1 MSDDVVTRLK
11 NLEALVLSLKEDRAG
26 CAGQQSAL
34 DSLSKTLS
42 PLMSKH
48 AKDIKHYFTLMLDA
62 VSKSENA
69 DEGLEVQVSL
79 ILSQIESE
87 FRNLAQNVA
96 SMVQTVDTQCRE
108 STQHEFQEQV
118 KLLKQNNAEFVS
130 ALDKFAS
137 AQDKFEKDQFE
148 KDVELISQSNEIAR
162 LKSALYLAQ
171 SQKSPE
177 KGADDANSTENVEYF
192 KQQLESQKAE
202 IDSQKAELESQ
213 KESQKAELESQKA
226 ELVSRHQ
233 EKIGLFT
240 AKYRALFEELATA
253 KGNIRVVCR
262 IRPAKDASAAEMIKL
277 ENPEQ
282 NFLVWTTLRTS
293 YQNDKSRE
301 ARDFEFQRVF
311 GGDETN
317 HDVFG
322 EVRDF
327 AISAASGRVC
337 TIFAYGASGTGKSY
351 TFTHKDGLI
360 QSYIQLLFELSEE
373 ERAHYE
379 YEFRISAVEI
389 YLNRLFDLLQTPA
402 NNAKAEIRLNA
413 ESTTN
418 LDSREAAIGLLERIL
433 ERREV
438 ASTVQNATS
447 SRSHFILTIKITK
460 RSLTNPNETPIKGQV
475 RFLDLAGSERVGKN
489 SLTGGSGPQQ
499 SLVYDQGNDIN
510 QSLLDL
516 GKGIRSLVTKDNFV
530 PSHNLTRYI
539 RSSLS
544 HGSRLL
550 IVATVSPLAGNQ
562 NNTLNTLRWS
572 QDAIGRPSQGK
583 LVTQTRA
590 PESVSPSTAGGSR
603 QRGTS
608 AVSSKTSTPS
618 KKSAPPSPSNFK
630 R

>member
-1 MSDDVVTRLK
+1 
-11 NLEALVLSLKEDRAG
+11 
-26 CAGQQSAL
+26 
-34 DSLSKTLS
+34 
-42 PLMSKH
+42 
-48 AKDIKHYFTLMLDA
+48 
-62 VSKSENA
+62 
-69 DEGLEVQVSL
+69 
-79 ILSQIESE
+79 
-87 FRNLAQNVA
+87 
-96 SMVQTVDTQCRE
+96 
-108 STQHEFQEQV
+108 
-118 KLLKQNNAEFVS
+118 
-130 ALDKFAS
+130 
-137 AQDKFEKDQFE
+137 
-148 KDVELISQSNEIAR
+148 
-162 LKSALYLAQ
+162 
-171 SQKSPE
+171 SQKT
-177 KGADDANSTENVEYF
+177 KLV
-192 KQQLESQKAE
+192 SQE
-202 IDSQKAELESQ
+202 T
-213 KESQKAELESQKA
+213 

-233 EKIGLFT
+233 EEIRLFT

-262 IRPAKDASAAEMIKL
+262 IRPSKDASAAEMIKL

-282 NFLVWTTLRTS
+282 KFPVWTTLRTV

-327 AISAASGRVC
+327 AVSAASGKVC
-337 TIFAYGASGTGKSY
+337 TIFAYGASGTGKSH

-360 QSYIQLLFELSEE
+360 QSYIQLLFELSEQ

-379 YEFRISAVEI
+379 YEFQISAVEI
-389 YLNRLFDLLQTPA
+389 YLNRLFDLLQTPE
-402 NNAKAEIRLNA
+402 NNKKAEIKLNA

-447 SRSHFILTIKITK
+447 SRSHFILTIKISK

-550 IVATVSPLAGNQ
+550 IVATVSPLTGDQ

-572 QDAIGRPSQGK
+572 QDAIGRP
-583 LVTQTRA
+583 
-590 PESVSPSTAGGSR
+590 
-603 QRGTS
+603 
-608 AVSSKTSTPS
+608 
-618 KKSAPPSPSNFK
+618 
-630 R
+630 